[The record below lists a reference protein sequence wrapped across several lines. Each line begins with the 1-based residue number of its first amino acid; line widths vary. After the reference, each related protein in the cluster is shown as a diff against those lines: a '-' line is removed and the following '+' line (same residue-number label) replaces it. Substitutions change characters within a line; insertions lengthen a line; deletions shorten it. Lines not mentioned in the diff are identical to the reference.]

1 MSGAR
6 TSTGSHRPEVVLGLR
21 SLSKR
26 FGRVVACDDI
36 TLDVRAGEIRG
47 LLGQNGAGKST
58 LMKIVAG
65 FVHPDAG
72 EILVRGKAVR
82 NHDPTAAAEH
92 GIAMVHQHFSLV
104 GPMPVWKNV
113 TLSDRGHAKVD
124 RVGTSKEIRELGARY
139 GLDVDPDAVI
149 DDLSV
154 GERQRVELLKC
165 LRRQP
170 DILILDEP
178 TSVLTREES
187 TDLFTVLRRLV
198 REHGRSVVLISH
210 ELEEMLEVTDRI
222 TVLRDGRAT
231 STVESAEASPD
242 SLAREMLGRQFS
254 AAAEVLGVVGS
265 DTDLPAGTGAR
276 PPADG
281 GAGPD
286 RSSEPVLRLT
296 DIQVISPEGHRLLDG
311 VSLEI
316 AEGEI
321 LGIAGVA
328 GNGQDELAGLLSN
341 LIRPHRGEVRIAG
354 RRVRIGRGRELSR
367 AGVGVIPADRHDSG
381 CVLDMSVAE
390 NIALGNLDGMVRWG
404 VVNRRQ
410 LHALGRRL
418 VGDFQI
424 ITSSLGAPLRSL
436 SGGNQQR
443 VVLARELA
451 RRPCVLVAAEP
462 TQGLDIGAR
471 GYIWNRLR
479 EAASSGTGI
488 LLISS
493 DLAEVMALSHRVA
506 VINRG
511 RIVATMPR
519 GTVEVA
525 ELGRMMGA
533 RTRDHR

>member
-1 MSGAR
+1 MSEARAAVGAAQ
-6 TSTGSHRPEVVLGLR
+6 PDVVLGLR
-21 SLSKR
+21 SVSKR

-36 TLDVRAGEIRG
+36 ALDLRAGEIRG

-65 FVHPDAG
+65 FVRPDAG
-72 EILVRGKAVR
+72 EIRLNGESLGFG
-82 NHDPTAAAEH
+82 DPVAAAER

-124 RVGTSKEIRELGARY
+124 RARVSRQIREIGGRY
-139 GLDVDPDAVI
+139 GLDVDPDAII

-154 GERQRVELLKC
+154 GERQRVELIKS

-170 DILILDEP
+170 DVLILDEP
-178 TSVLTREES
+178 TSVLTRAES
-187 TDLFTVLRRLV
+187 TALFGVLRRLV
-198 REHGRSVVLISH
+198 REHGQSVVLISH
-210 ELEEMLEVTDRI
+210 ELDEMLEVTDRI
-222 TVLRDGRAT
+222 TVLRDGRIV

-242 SLAREMLGRQFS
+242 SLAREMLGEEIS
-254 AAAEVLGVVGS
+254 VPAEVLGLTLDS
-265 DTDLPAGTGAR
+265 TGAS
-276 PPADG
+276 G
-281 GAGPD
+281 GGPD
-286 RSSEPVLRLT
+286 LSRRGAVPSRRRTPVLELRGVT
-296 DIQVISPEGHRLLDG
+296 VNSAEGHELLDDL
-311 VSLEI
+311 SLEI
-316 AEGEI
+316 AAGEI
-321 LGIAGVA
+321 LGVAGVA
-328 GNGQDELAGLLSN
+328 GNGQEELTGLLSN
-341 LIRPHRGEVRIAG
+341 LIRPAGGEVRVEG
-354 RRVRIGRGRELSR
+354 RAVEVGRGRRLGR

-390 NIALGNLDGMVRWG
+390 NIALGSLDGIVRWG
-404 VVNRRQ
+404 VVQRGK
-410 LHALGRRL
+410 LHELSQRL
-418 VGDFQI
+418 VRDFRI

-471 GYIWNRLR
+471 GYIWERLR
-479 EAASSGTGI
+479 EAADGGTGI
-488 LLISS
+488 LLLSS

-511 RIVATMPR
+511 RIVGTMAR
-519 GTVEVA
+519 AEVDVA

-533 RTRDHR
+533 RTRDRG